1 MCRCASGN
9 VLLSK
14 FCFFICIVLPT
25 IVHGCT
31 IIFFSNKNYLTEAW
45 RESTTHG
52 PRGYIFKTFDIE
64 GFLLTICCCYLTY
77 FLFPA
82 TMVQCIIITFNQ
94 STIHRPRGQITK
106 RTKRLFHEF
115 SYRSTYCAPPF
126 PNSTLHYVYFVQLVA
141 LY

>member
-1 MCRCASGN
+1 M
-9 VLLSK
+9 
-14 FCFFICIVLPT
+14 IV
-25 IVHGCT
+25 CT
-31 IIFFSNKNYLTEAW
+31 YWTGVYIYFLNSFENPFSNKNYLTEAW

-52 PRGYIFKTFDIE
+52 PRGYIFKTFDFIIKVS
-64 GFLLTICCCYLTY
+64 FNNLLLSFDVFFSSQPQWIV
-77 FLFPA
+77 A
-82 TMVQCIIITFNQ
+82 GIIITFNQ